1 MAITF
6 RAASSVYG
14 NNTTCNAPA
23 GIQSGDMLVA
33 MVYDEIGSGATGW
46 APPTGW
52 TLRDSIF
59 DTSGTSWQHIY
70 TKTAG
75 ASEPASYTWTVPA
88 GSWTAIYIVAFTPD
102 VGSAL
107 AVDAHGQL
115 ANAGSTA
122 SPNVTTTV
130 NGDAILIFGTNYN
143 SAAETTPSSPWTDSG
158 ADQHAGSVLWICS
171 GYQIQSTAGSIGAY
185 TWQASNY
192 GIGSTIALSE
202 SAGSTVSGSAT
213 EQANSALAESA
224 AQVLAPAI
232 EQANSA
238 LAQAALL
245 LTSATEQSTSALA
258 LPTAQII
265 DPSGI
270 AAQANSVLSVTGGL
284 AGNGGGAL
292 VSSSVLAETS
302 ARVLAPASAQSNAAI
317 AVSVILLAA
326 TLAPAASNSA
336 LSVSGQVE
344 IG

>member
-14 NNTTCNAPA
+14 NNTTCNAPP

-52 TLRDSIF
+52 TLLASIF

-224 AQVLAPAI
+224 AQVLAPAS

-238 LAQAALL
+238 LAQTAALV
-245 LTSATEQSTSALA
+245 LTSAIEQSNSALA
-258 LPTAQII
+258 LPTARVV
-265 DPSGI
+265 DPAI
-270 AAQANSVLSVTGGL
+270 AIQANSVLSVTGGL
-284 AGNGGGAL
+284 AGNGGGTL

-302 ARVLAPASAQSNAAI
+302 ARVLAPASAQSNTALV
-317 AVSVILLAA
+317 VSVILLASS
-326 TLAPAASNSA
+326 TAASN
-336 LSVSGQVE
+336 
-344 IG
+344 